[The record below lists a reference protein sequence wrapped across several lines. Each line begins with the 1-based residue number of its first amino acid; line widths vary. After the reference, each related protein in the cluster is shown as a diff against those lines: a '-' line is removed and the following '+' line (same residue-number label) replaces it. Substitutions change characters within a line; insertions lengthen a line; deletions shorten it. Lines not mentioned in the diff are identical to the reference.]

1 LSQELKEST
10 ANTIERFRVEQEYL
24 EDLAFDALN
33 LSDSIRNSVKKAIS
47 CLETE
52 EKEKA
57 VDEAKDCLM
66 SILTQLGELNE
77 VVHASEATLEKQ
89 EQNLESIQMAVDF
102 LCCEWE

>member
-52 EKEKA
+52 EKA
-57 VDEAKDCLM
+57 VNEAKDCLM